1 MNFPI
6 GKKNSLNFSISN
18 KPVFKKVLEPH
29 KIYLTTT
36 LAVLETALYDLSPAN
51 FTVNL

>member
-1 MNFPI
+1 MNFSYEKTI
-6 GKKNSLNFSISN
+6 NFFHIHKKQFL
-18 KPVFKKVLEPH
+18 KKVIDY
-29 KIYLTTT
+29 KTYLTTT